1 MLHLIIEVW
10 VHGYSGVTFIS
21 LLPCQIINFCQ
32 YIYYIVAF
40 ATAQVTEKK
49 QGVSVCWAKF
59 GGPAGASDPELFIV
73 QESLY
78 DRLKDIGRI
87 PLFMLHF
94 CVLYH

>member
-1 MLHLIIEVW
+1 MIFWKQDPCGYNKNCIYMLHLIIEVW

-21 LLPCQIINFCQ
+21 LFALSNNQFLSVYIYI

-73 QESLY
+73 QESL
-78 DRLKDIGRI
+78 
-87 PLFMLHF
+87 
-94 CVLYH
+94 